1 MTDILTPDRSPP
13 NSNRIKIRPKSQQGI
28 RNYSNVNL
36 HAGLDIVKV
45 YSGYIY
51 LKLNIGKLINIYYDH
66 NLKIILYKLHVG
78 HTINKFKLIIIQAK

>member
-66 NLKIILYKLHVG
+66 NLKIIHYKPHVD
-78 HTINKFKLIIIQAK
+78 HTINKFKQKIIQAK